1 MTARI
6 NLAPEVYQ
14 TSQRNKRRKRMA
26 VAIATTVGIVCGG
39 VLGVLLLVIVSQKAA
54 LSVFQRNID
63 AKQNELKQMPELER
77 ALTVQ
82 HHLLSWKSINSEKT
96 YLSEFFKVLEA
107 YAPQGVAVGNLQ
119 LSADNILSVSASAQN
134 YALATKFA
142 KALDAAN
149 VEIGPN
155 ASASA
160 QPYFTGTEL
169 ASVSQ
174 ESNGTVTFKL
184 STQMS
189 SEVTRGKN

>member
-14 TSQRNKRRKRMA
+14 TSQRNKRRKRL
-26 VAIATTVGIVCGG
+26 ATTITTVTAFACGG
-39 VLGVLLLVIVSQKAA
+39 LIIILLLIIVSQKGA
-54 LSVFQRNID
+54 LVVIQNNIKKSQKD
-63 AKQNELKQMPELER
+63 LMEMPDLQR

-82 HHLLSWKSINSEKT
+82 HHLKSWDKLYNEKT
-96 YLSEFFKVLEA
+96 YMSEFFRVLET
-107 YAPQGVAVGNLQ
+107 YAPQGVAVGNIDV
-119 LSADNILSVSASAQN
+119 SEENILTVSAAAQN

-155 ASASA
+155 ASLSA
-160 QPYFTGTEL
+160 TPYFTGTEL

-174 ESNGTVTFKL
+174 ESNNSVTFKL
-184 STQMS
+184 TTQMS
-189 SEVTRGKN
+189 SEVTRAKN